1 MGGARVQQVRLP
13 SGAATWTVIGGDGL
27 SIDAAEEYL
36 EYLRVSSSPNTV
48 KSYARAL
55 ALWWRWLQTTQV
67 GWHDVGLSEFT
78 GFVHWLRTGDD
89 GTIVAFAPSAP
100 KLSESTVAVRLQA
113 VLSFYRYQA
122 LNGVPAAVALTQ
134 RIHRSSPQFR
144 PLLEHVA
151 RRRGRPTQT
160 VRVRAPRREIPPV
173 FTPGQMT
180 LIKDACA
187 DVDPS
192 IGEYVGSVRDRLLF
206 ELLECSG
213 MRLGEALGLL
223 HGDWVTGRGD
233 TPYVNIIP
241 REHPHGQRVKSGL
254 PRRIYVTDRVDRLYG
269 EYLWQLCDAGA
280 DVDLGDMDR
289 ALVFVNVAGGEPF
302 APWKPGSVYS
312 VVARL
317 KRTLKHKVPAGWTPH
332 WSRHTHAAALLLAG
346 VPLHVVSRRLG
357 HADVQTTMNLYGWV
371 TDDDEL
377 RALADWQ
384 RLTATWERHIAA

>member
-1 MGGARVQQVRLP
+1 VLLP
-13 SGAATWTVIGGDGL
+13 SGAATWTVIGSDGL
-27 SIDAAEEYL
+27 SIEAAEEYL
-36 EYLRVSSSPNTV
+36 DYLRVSSSPNTV

-67 GWHDVGLSEFT
+67 GWRDVGMSEFA
-78 GFVHWLRTGDD
+78 GFVHWLRTGED

-122 LNGVPAAVALTQ
+122 LNDVPAAVALTQ
-134 RIHRSSPQFR
+134 RIQRSSPKFR

-187 DVDPS
+187 YVDAS
-192 IGEYVGSVRDRLLF
+192 TGEYVGSVRDRLLF

-213 MRLGEALGLL
+213 VRLGEALGLL

-233 TPYVNIIP
+233 TPYVNVIA
-241 REHPHGQRVKSGL
+241 REHPHGQRVKSGS

-280 DVDLGDMDR
+280 DVV
-289 ALVFVNVAGGEPF
+289 LVV
-302 APWKPGSVYS
+302 
-312 VVARL
+312 L
-317 KRTLKHKVPAGWTPH
+317 C
-332 WSRHTHAAALLLAG
+332 
-346 VPLHVVSRRLG
+346 
-357 HADVQTTMNLYGWV
+357 
-371 TDDDEL
+371 
-377 RALADWQ
+377 
-384 RLTATWERHIAA
+384 